1 MDRAQKQEMI
11 TELNGVFNDA
21 AVVVV
26 SHYSGMSVSEMS
38 ALRQRMGNAN
48 AKVKVI
54 KNRLAKR
61 ALEGTPSIGILDL
74 LTGPTVI
81 AYSADPVAA
90 AKVAMEY
97 AKENDKFIIRGGA
110 MGLTVLDKQGV
121 ENLASLPSLDELRAR
136 LVGMISTPATRIAG
150 VLAAPAGQLARVLRA
165 HADKNAA

>member
-11 TELNGVFNDA
+11 TELNGVFSEA

-26 SHYSGMSVSEMS
+26 SHYSGMSVSEMG

-97 AKENDKFIIRGGA
+97 AKENDKFIIRGGT

-150 VLAAPAGQLARVLRA
+150 VLAAPAGQLARVLKA

>member
-11 TELNGVFNDA
+11 TELNGVFNGA

-90 AKVAMEY
+90 AKAAMEY

>member
-11 TELNGVFNDA
+11 TELNGVFNGA

>member
-11 TELNGVFNDA
+11 TELNGVFSEA

-90 AKVAMEY
+90 AKVAIDY
-97 AKENDKFIIRGGA
+97 AKENDKFIVRGGA

-150 VLAAPAGQLARVLRA
+150 VLAAPAGQLARVLKA